1 MKYPQRERRQA
12 ATKNQS
18 EPLLADLKIAA
29 ASKFD

>member
-1 MKYPQRERRQA
+1 MKYPQKERRQA

-18 EPLLADLKIAA
+18 EPQLANLKLAP